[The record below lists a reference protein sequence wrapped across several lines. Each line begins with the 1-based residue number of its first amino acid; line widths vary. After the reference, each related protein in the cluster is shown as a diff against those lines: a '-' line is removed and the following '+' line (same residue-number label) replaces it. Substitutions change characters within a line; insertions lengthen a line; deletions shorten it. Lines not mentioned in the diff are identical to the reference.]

1 MKEKVRIGITHG
13 DFNGINYEIIMKTFS
28 ETSMNDFV
36 TPIIYGS
43 TKAVAYYRKALNME
57 QFNVNQ
63 IIDAGDAHSRKI
75 NIINVSEN
83 VKVEMGVHSKL
94 AGISSLEA
102 LDAAVADLQNSK
114 IDLLVT
120 CPVNKVN
127 TSSETQAFAGHTE
140 FLSEKF
146 VAGNHTMLM
155 INDLMRIGFVTGNIP
170 FGKIAASISKEVV
183 YKKIALINN
192 SLKKDFLIRAPR
204 IAVLA
209 LNPHNGD
216 GGLLGNEEINFIC
229 PAIEDAKSNS
239 ILAFGTYAADGF
251 FASGEF
257 TNFDAVLAM
266 HYDQGMIPFRS
277 IGLSK
282 GVNYTVG
289 LPIVRTSPAHGTGY
303 NIAGKGIA
311 QPASLRDAIF
321 LAVEIYSNRKTQE
334 AAEANQLKIK
344 VTHQHRALE

>member
-28 ETSMNDFV
+28 DISMNEFV
-36 TPIIYGS
+36 TPIVYGS

-57 QFNVNQ
+57 QFNFNL
-63 IIDAGDAHSRKI
+63 ITDAGEAHPRKI
-75 NIINVSEN
+75 NIINVSDN

-94 AGISSLEA
+94 AGISSLDA
-102 LDAAVADLQNSK
+102 LNAAVADLQNSK
-114 IDLLVT
+114 IDLVVT

-127 TSSETQAFAGHTE
+127 TCAETQAFAGHTE
-140 FLSEKF
+140 FFSEKF
-146 VAGNHTMLM
+146 AATNCMMLM

-170 FGKIAASISKEVV
+170 FSKIAESITKELV
-183 YKKIALINN
+183 YERITLINN
-192 SLKKDFLIRAPR
+192 SLKRDFLIRAPR
-204 IAVLA
+204 IAILA

-216 GGLLGNEEINFIC
+216 KGLLGSEEINFIC
-229 PAIEDAKSNS
+229 PAIEEAKTHG

-303 NIAGKGIA
+303 SIAGKGVA
-311 QPASLRDAIF
+311 QPASLREAIF
-321 LAVEIYSNRKTQE
+321 LALEIYSNRKTQE
-334 AAEANQLKIK
+334 AAEENQLKIK